1 MNGKQKLFSS
11 PRPITDALRQV
22 ESDPELRQSLLETI
36 GQYMKAD
43 EEHVQAWILEEQLC
57 AAASPNVNDDWER
70 WGFASQDD
78 ALAYGKRHTR
88 HIFSAFTDILSEI
101 EADGSTVR
109 IHEAMQRIGFSLF
122 GGWVQSQ
129 IAEENL

>member
-1 MNGKQKLFSS
+1 MNDKQKLFSNA
-11 PRPITDALRQV
+11 RPVTEALRRV
-22 ESDPELRQSLLETI
+22 ESDPDLRIELIALIRHWMKEDQENVGLRHLEDQI
-36 GQYMKAD
+36 YG
-43 EEHVQAWILEEQLC
+43 
-57 AAASPNVNDDWER
+57 AASPNVNDWER
-70 WGFASQDD
+70 WGFTSQDD

-101 EADGSTVR
+101 EAGNNTVR